1 MLRTAEI
8 ESLDEVFVHGFLTIE
23 GNKMSKS
30 KGNFILAEKALAY
43 ANPDYYRYYLCS
55 KLNTD
60 ISDIDFSVDDF
71 IQKIN
76 SDLIGKFINIGSR
89 TQNFLV
95 KLNNSKVAPG
105 NIKKSQEYSS
115 TYKEIINFIDK
126 KEYSKALKNIMSIA
140 DKMNAYVS
148 NEEPWN
154 KAKQG
159 DEGRCIEIC
168 SEAINVFKDLS
179 ILLQSFIPSISKNVF
194 LLLNASDLSYE
205 DLSAD
210 VLNDVQKFEPFI
222 TRLEKNDFDGILD

>member
-1 MLRTAEI
+1 M
-8 ESLDEVFVHGFLTIE
+8 
-23 GNKMSKS
+23 
-30 KGNFILAEKALAY
+30 
-43 ANPDYYRYYLCS
+43 
-55 KLNTD
+55 
-60 ISDIDFSVDDF
+60 
-71 IQKIN
+71 
-76 SDLIGKFINIGSR
+76 IGKFINIGSR
-89 TQNFLV
+89 TQNFLL

-126 KEYSKALKNIMSIA
+126 IEYSKALKNIMSIA

-159 DEGRCIEIC
+159 DEERCIEIC

-194 LLLNASDLSYE
+194 LLLNASDLSNE
-205 DLSAD
+205 DLGAD
-210 VLNDVQKFEPFI
+210 ILNDVQKFEPFI